1 MAAVDA
7 LVAAGDMAGL
17 QALGKFESFHF
28 QGFSSFF
35 GVILWMSYRPNLNFF
50 NLNVFFHTMDALTVA
65 GFRRVVC
72 RDSLCIPCIHA
83 SWS

>member
-17 QALGKFESFHF
+17 QALGKFETFHF

-35 GVILWMSYRPNLNFF
+35 GFILWMSYRPNLNFF
-50 NLNVFFHTMDALTVA
+50 T
-65 GFRRVVC
+65 
-72 RDSLCIPCIHA
+72 
-83 SWS
+83 